1 MNIDILN
8 AYCGNVLVSF
18 PRLAQGR
25 LNIHQVFACI
35 ELSAL
40 CRGFKVCFVECLNRD
55 SWDLFPGS
63 FSSATRYGVGYN
75 LMSRR
80 RQYNLRPE
88 SKRDYPPNLSILISG
103 GKENN
108 SDFLS
113 NGE

>member
-35 ELSAL
+35 GLSAL

-63 FSSATRYGVGYN
+63 FSSATKYGVGYN

-80 RQYNLRPE
+80 YQFNLRPE
-88 SKRDYPPNLSILISG
+88 SKQDYPPNLSILISG
-103 GKENN
+103 GKENI